1 MSVVEG
7 KLIRT
12 ALGEDWN
19 DLPENI
25 RNRFAENPDIEKPVF
40 YDGNMTEVTTSL
52 AGKIFAFFSRI
63 LGAPLLPYSG
73 TNVPIDVKV
82 FSDPGT
88 DDVIKQ
94 RTYHFPDKK
103 PFTVHSRMTL
113 NAKEKFLECV
123 GMGLAMRM
131 DIFAKDDAL
140 HFQSTGY
147 SWTCGKFTVN
157 IPLFMTPGNTHITHT
172 DIDDERFR
180 VRIEMTHPWFGTM
193 FLQDGVFKE
202 RISAAENV

>member
-1 MSVVEG
+1 MNVEG

-12 ALGEDWN
+12 ALGDDWYA
-19 DLPENI
+19 LPENI
-25 RNRFAENPDIEKPVF
+25 RNRFSENPDIDKPVA
-40 YDGNMTEVTTSL
+40 YDGNMTEVTTSIS
-52 AGKIFAFFSRI
+52 GKIFAFFSRI

-73 TNVPIDVKV
+73 KNVPIDVKV
-82 FSDPGT
+82 FGETGT

-94 RTYHFPDKK
+94 RTYHFPGKK
-103 PFTVHSRMTL
+103 PFTVSSRMTL
-113 NAKEKFLECV
+113 NEKEEFLECV

-147 SWTCGKFTVN
+147 SWSCGRFKIN
-157 IPLFMTPGNTHITHT
+157 IPLFMTPGNAHITHT
-172 DIDDERFR
+172 DIDDDRFR
-180 VRIEMTHPWFGTM
+180 VRIEMVHPWFGTM

-202 RISAAENV
+202 RISLEGNS